1 MYKLL
6 LEGHEK
12 YGTPKEMLCQAVLG
26 CSNEAIRENVIIA
39 PWWEPNVLEGIEANI
54 IAEGTV

>member
-26 CSNEAIRENVIIA
+26 CSNDA
-39 PWWEPNVLEGIEANI
+39 LERMS
-54 IAEGTV
+54 